1 MTTVTTFI
9 SESYLLPVAGI
20 ELGLDL
26 DLDLDLY
33 VDISINFDIDIPT
46 PDHGAAPGSIG
57 VFRSSGLRRP
67 VQSNGRG
74 PARQGGPDRDGSR
87 DPQGGGAPQEGPAPT
102 KPPPSKGY
110 AHLFKYVV
118 IGESGVGK
126 TALIR
131 RFCKDSFE
139 ESRDYT
145 IGVDFV
151 IKTMQLPNGD
161 EVKLQVCR

>member
-1 MTTVTTFI
+1 MVQPLGA
-9 SESYLLPVAGI
+9 SESSDPPAP
-20 ELGLDL
+20 EDQ
-26 DLDLDLY
+26 
-33 VDISINFDIDIPT
+33 SKAAAEAPPAKEAPT
-46 PDHGAAPGSIG
+46 ATEAATPKEAAP
-57 VFRSSGLRRP
+57 P
-67 VQSNGRG
+67 KK
-74 PARQGGPDRDGSR
+74 
-87 DPQGGGAPQEGPAPT
+87 APPPT

-118 IGESGVGK
+118 IGDSWVGK

-131 RFCKDSFE
+131 RFSKDSFE

-145 IGVDFV
+145 IGVDFD